1 MKMGP
6 VFSFIFGFVYVIIMF
21 MTTDNYI
28 QDEILKKMSP
38 EQKLQAAARMYNF
51 AKKLKTAFLAQQ
63 HPDWT
68 EEQVENEVRKIF
80 ANATT

>member
-1 MKMGP
+1 MNHAN
-6 VFSFIFGFVYVIIMF
+6 S
-21 MTTDNYI
+21 I
-28 QDEILKKMSP
+28 QDEILRKMSP
-38 EQKLQAAARMYNF
+38 EKKLQAAARMYNF
-51 AKKLKTAFLAQQ
+51 AKQLKIAFLTQQ